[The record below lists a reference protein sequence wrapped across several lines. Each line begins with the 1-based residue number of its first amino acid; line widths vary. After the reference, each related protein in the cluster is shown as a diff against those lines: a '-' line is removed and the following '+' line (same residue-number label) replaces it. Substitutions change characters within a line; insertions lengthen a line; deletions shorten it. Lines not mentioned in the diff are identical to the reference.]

1 MASTTSSSSS
11 VKPRVLPVA
20 DVLGVVIP
28 SLVFVGS
35 VRKDVVLA
43 VRARK
48 TIPVG
53 VPPGIRETG
62 LLLHVRSVPLGAVG
76 RSLHERLKPFVTGR
90 ETPHV
95 HVEGVDGGRERISL
109 DLCGFH
115 LGFA

>member
-1 MASTTSSSSS
+1 MASTTRSSSS

-20 DVLGVVIP
+20 DVLGVAIP
-28 SLVFVGS
+28 CLVVVGS

-43 VRARK
+43 VRAWEAVSVR
-48 TIPVG
+48 

-62 LLLHVRSVPLGAVG
+62 LLLHIRSVPLGAVG

-95 HVEGVDGGRERISL
+95 QVARVDGGRQRL
-109 DLCGFH
+109 DLDFCGFH
-115 LGFA
+115 LS